1 MDHIPRGQRTE
12 QRIRAMFDAGIWK
25 GRVQAVYV
33 KRRVEDEDQHAS
45 NVRRV
50 ETATKSATST
60 HTKTMHFESV
70 SWHDL
75 KAEYNSWSN
84 LPKLEKRKTSNLDDE
99 KTFTNLFYFRK
110 RVSTVRIISS
120 PIDMNSSKLIK
131 STGEHTK
138 S

>member
-12 QRIRAMFDAGIWK
+12 ARIRAMFDAGIWK

-60 HTKTMHFESV
+60 HTKRCISRVCRGMISRQSTIHGVTYLNLRKEKHQTLMMRKGSRISFTFASV
-70 SWHDL
+70 YRL
-75 KAEYNSWSN
+75 Y
-84 LPKLEKRKTSNLDDE
+84 
-99 KTFTNLFYFRK
+99 
-110 RVSTVRIISS
+110 VI
-120 PIDMNSSKLIK
+120 
-131 STGEHTK
+131 
-138 S
+138 